1 MSTNLNEIRSEP
13 VNIETSLRNVDN
25 PLLNESKEQSN
36 EINPFPRKK
45 FIWCIVSNVA
55 LCLLYYFDIISDI
68 LVMIQYF
75 KEERYLYF
83 GFTLLFVV
91 IPWLLNIF
99 ISLALGEKRIT
110 ILILLVFF
118 NPFSALIK

>member
-1 MSTNLNEIRSEP
+1 MSSDLNEIRSEP

-36 EINPFPRKK
+36 EINSFPRKK

-68 LVMIQYF
+68 LVMNQYF
-75 KEERYLYF
+75 KEERYAYF
-83 GFTLLFVV
+83 TLTLLFIL
-91 IPWLLNIF
+91 IPWFIMIF
-99 ISLALGEKRIT
+99 YDLAKDEKE
-110 ILILLVFF
+110 ILAMVSTVFCM
-118 NPFSALIK
+118 PFIVFI